1 MMERESNNRKRV
13 LFAAGCLALAGVLFS
28 SFALAAG
35 GGADRSGD
43 LLDLLYRFINFGLLV
58 IILIIVLRKVP
69 VKEYFSSRIEGIKKE
84 LEDLKKQR
92 EAAEQKARDL
102 ETKLKAFEEE
112 RKEILAQYQADGLA
126 EKERILAE
134 AGVRA
139 KQILR
144 QAEVSIQFEMQ
155 TAKEKLK
162 QEVVALA
169 AQRAEEI
176 IAREMTDKDQDRLVN
191 EFIDKLGKT
200 H

>member
-1 MMERESNNRKRV
+1 METYPKHRKRR
-13 LFAAGCLALAGVLFS
+13 LFAAGSFAVGSVLLS
-28 SFALAAG
+28 SMALAAGG

-43 LLDLLYRFINFGLLV
+43 LLDLLYRFINFALLV
-58 IILIIVLRKVP
+58 IILFVVLKKVP
-69 VKEYFSSRIEGIKKE
+69 IKEFFSSRIEGIKKE
-84 LEDLKKQR
+84 LEDLKKQK
-92 EAAEQKARDL
+92 ETAERKARDL
-102 ETKLKAFEEE
+102 ESKLNAFAGE
-112 RKEILAQYQADGLA
+112 RGEILAQYRADGLA

-134 AGVRA
+134 AKERA
-139 KQILR
+139 KQILG
-144 QAEVSIQFEMQ
+144 QAEVSIQYEMQ

-191 EFIDKLGKT
+191 EFIEELGKT

>member
-1 MMERESNNRKRV
+1 MERDSNNRKRV
-13 LFAAGCLALAGVLFS
+13 LFAAGCLASAGVLFS

-112 RKEILAQYQADGLA
+112 RKEILAQYKADGLA

>member
-1 MMERESNNRKRV
+1 METYPKNRKRLLFAV
-13 LFAAGCLALAGVLFS
+13 ACFAAGSVLLS
-28 SFALAAG
+28 SFAWAAGG

-43 LLDLLYRFINFGLLV
+43 LLDLLYRWINFALLV
-58 IILIIVLRKVP
+58 IILFVVLKRVP
-69 VKEYFSSRIEGIKKE
+69 IKEYFSSRIEGIKKE

-92 EAAEQKARDL
+92 ESAERKARDL
-102 ETKLKAFEEE
+102 EGKLKAFEGE
-112 RKEILAQYQADGLA
+112 RKEILAQYRADGLA

-134 AGVRA
+134 ARERA
-139 KQILR
+139 KQMLN
-144 QAEVSIQFEMQ
+144 QAEVSIQYEMQ

-191 EFIDKLGKT
+191 EFIEKLGKT

>member
-1 MMERESNNRKRV
+1 M
-13 LFAAGCLALAGVLFS
+13 LS
-28 SFALAAG
+28 SFALAAGG

-43 LLDLLYRFINFGLLV
+43 LLDLLYRFINFALLV
-58 IILIIVLRKVP
+58 IILFIVLRKVP
-69 VKEYFSSRIEGIKKE
+69 IKEYFSSRIEGIKKE

-92 EAAEQKARDL
+92 EAAERKARDL
-102 ETKLKAFEEE
+102 ESKLKAFEGE
-112 RKEILAQYQADGLA
+112 RKEILEQYKADGLA

-134 AGVRA
+134 ARERA
-139 KQILR
+139 KQILQ
-144 QAEVSIQFEMQ
+144 QAEVSIQYEMQ

-191 EFIDKLGKT
+191 EFIEKLGKT

>member
-1 MMERESNNRKRV
+1 VGCFAVGSV
-13 LFAAGCLALAGVLFS
+13 LLS

-43 LLDLLYRFINFGLLV
+43 LLDLLYRWINFTLLV
-58 IILIIVLRKVP
+58 IILVVVLRKVP
-69 VKEYFSSRIEGIKKE
+69 VKEYFTSRIEGIKKE

-92 EAAEQKARDL
+92 EAAEKKAQDL
-102 ETKLKAFEEE
+102 ETKLKAFEGQ
-112 RKEILAQYQADGLA
+112 RKEILAQYKADGLA

-134 AGVRA
+134 ARDRA
-139 KQILR
+139 KQILE
-144 QAEVSIQFEMQ
+144 QAEMSIQYELQ

-162 QEVVALA
+162 DEVVAVA

-176 IAREMTDKDQDRLVN
+176 IACEMTDRDQDRLVN
-191 EFIDKLGKT
+191 EFIETLGKT

>member
-1 MMERESNNRKRV
+1 MERYPKCGKR
-13 LFAAGCLALAGVLFS
+13 LLFSAGCFAAASVLLC
-28 SFALAAG
+28 SFALAAS

-58 IILIIVLRKVP
+58 IILFVVLRKVP
-69 VKEYFSSRIEGIKKE
+69 LKEYFSSRIEGIKKE
-84 LEDLKKQR
+84 LDDLKRQR
-92 EAAEQKARDL
+92 EAAEHKARDL
-102 ETKLKAFEEE
+102 EGKLKAFEGE
-112 RKEILAQYQADGLA
+112 RKEILAQYKADGLA

-134 AGVRA
+134 ARDRA
-139 KQILR
+139 KQILQ

-176 IAREMTDKDQDRLVN
+176 VAREMTDKDQDRLVN

>member
-1 MMERESNNRKRV
+1 METYPKNGKRRR
-13 LFAAGCLALAGVLFS
+13 FAAGCFAAGSVLLS
-28 SFALAAG
+28 SMAWAAGG

-43 LLDLLYRFINFGLLV
+43 LLDLLYRFINFALLV
-58 IILIIVLRKVP
+58 IILFIVLKKLP
-69 VKEYFSSRIEGIKKE
+69 IKEYFSSRIEGIKKE
-84 LEDLKKQR
+84 LEDLKKQK
-92 EAAEQKARDL
+92 ETAERKARDL
-102 ETKLKAFEEE
+102 ESKLNAFAGEREE
-112 RKEILAQYQADGLA
+112 IVAQYRADGLA

-134 AGVRA
+134 AKERA
-139 KQILR
+139 KQILD
-144 QAEVSIQFEMQ
+144 QAEVSIQYEMQ

-191 EFIDKLGKT
+191 EFIEELGKT

>member
-1 MMERESNNRKRV
+1 MERDSNNRKRV
-13 LFAAGCLALAGVLFS
+13 LFAAGCLASAGVLFS

>member
-1 MMERESNNRKRV
+1 MERDSNNRKRV
-13 LFAAGCLALAGVLFS
+13 LFAAGCLASAGVLFS

-102 ETKLKAFEEE
+102 ETQLKVFEEE
-112 RKEILAQYQADGLA
+112 RKEILAQYKADGLA